1 MASTSTQHII
11 VVVSEMHTKGDMA
24 VQVLALYRMNVPK
37 LSPKSINLIVPDNHI
52 MRHNFSPQQDKL
64 WAAKLCSRIQ
74 VSGVE
79 KKDGMF
85 PNFKTMVLHRSDGC
99 WQPCNDARCMHTALS
114 AGVFTYPS
122 DVARENISR
131 FKDRIPLTVG
141 MFREL
146 SWHIQRR

>member
-64 WAAKLCSRIQ
+64 
-74 VSGVE
+74 
-79 KKDGMF
+79 
-85 PNFKTMVLHRSDGC
+85 
-99 WQPCNDARCMHTALS
+99 
-114 AGVFTYPS
+114 
-122 DVARENISR
+122 
-131 FKDRIPLTVG
+131 
-141 MFREL
+141 
-146 SWHIQRR
+146 